1 MLLLWDENID
11 LRQVFGLVVPR
22 DHEVREIKEVGKDGM
37 IGKQMQIENWDVLK
51 FFVDF

>member
-1 MLLLWDENID
+1 M
-11 LRQVFGLVVPR
+11 PR
-22 DHEVREIKEVGKDGM
+22 DPKVREIKVVGKDGM